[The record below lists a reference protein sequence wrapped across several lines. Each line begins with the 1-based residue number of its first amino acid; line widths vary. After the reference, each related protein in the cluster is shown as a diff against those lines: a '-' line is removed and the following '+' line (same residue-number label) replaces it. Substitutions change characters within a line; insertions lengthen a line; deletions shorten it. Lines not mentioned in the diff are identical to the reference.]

1 MAHRDERLRGGTR
14 TEPPPGGPASKAALR
29 PALRERRPRATAAWV
44 WTVVGLGALMTGI
57 AVGHGLLIA
66 AGLVAAGV
74 GGQLFDPGN
83 RRGRRPGHRTAA

>member
-14 TEPPPGGPASKAALR
+14 TEPPPGGPASGRRALR
-29 PALRERRPRATAAWV
+29 PAPRATAAWV